1 MSKQYDLSL
10 LAGAQGHLHDFLRS
24 TQIGL
29 EFFHGFRRLRNLGP
43 TVTVFGSARFSEDH
57 PSCVMA
63 RAVGAELARAG
74 FTVMTGGGPGVM
86 AAANRG
92 AQEAGGFSVG
102 CTIELPQEQI
112 ANPYLDLQ
120 LDFKHFFVRKVML
133 VKYSCAFVI
142 LPGGF
147 GTLDEVFETLN
158 LIETKKIEKFPLV
171 VMDQAYWKGMRTL
184 IQNQLPRTGAIS
196 PTLEQR
202 AFFTD
207 NCAEMAMHIGSNM
220 AHGTIKQGHS

>member
-1 MSKQYDLSL
+1 MSRQYDSSL

-24 TQIGL
+24 IQIGL
-29 EFFHGFRRLRNLGP
+29 EFFRGFRLLRNLGP

-57 PSCVMA
+57 PACVQA
-63 RAVGAELARAG
+63 RAVGTELARAG

-92 AQEAGGFSVG
+92 AQEAGGVSVG
-102 CTIELPQEQI
+102 CNIELPGEQI
-112 ANPYLDLQ
+112 SNAYLDLQ

-147 GTLDEVFETLN
+147 GTLDELFETLN
-158 LIETKKIEKFPLV
+158 LIETEKIEKFPLV
-171 VMDQAYWKGMRTL
+171 VMGTEYWADMRKL
-184 IQNQLPRTGAIS
+184 LQDQLPRSGAIAPS
-196 PTLEQR
+196 LEQR
-202 AFFTD
+202 VFFTD
-207 NCAEMAMHIGSNM
+207 SGAEMVKHISSNV
-220 AHGTIKQGHS
+220 AHFR

>member
-1 MSKQYDLSL
+1 MSKQHDSSL

-29 EFFHGFRRLRNLGP
+29 EFFRGFRMLRNLGP
-43 TVTVFGSARFSEDH
+43 TVTIFGSARFSEDH
-57 PSCVMA
+57 PACLMA
-63 RAVGAELARAG
+63 HAAGAELARAG

-92 AQEAGGFSVG
+92 AKESGGVSVG
-102 CTIELPQEQI
+102 CNIELPDEQT
-112 ANPYLDLQ
+112 ANSYLDLQ

-171 VMDQAYWKGMRTL
+171 VMGQAYWLDMRKFV
-184 IQNQLPRTGAIS
+184 QEQLPRTGAIS
-196 PTLEQR
+196 PMLEQR
-202 AFFTD
+202 VFFTD
-207 NCAEMAMHIGSNM
+207 DCSEMERHISSNITPL
-220 AHGTIKQGHS
+220 GY

>member
-1 MSKQYDLSL
+1 MSKQNDSSL
-10 LAGAQGHLHDFLRS
+10 LAGAQGHLNDFLRS
-24 TQIGL
+24 FQIGL
-29 EFFHGFRRLRNLGP
+29 EFFHGFRLLRNLGP
-43 TVTVFGSARFSEDH
+43 TVTVFGSARFPEDH
-57 PSCVMA
+57 PACMMA
-63 RAVGAELARAG
+63 REVGAELARNG

-92 AQEAGGFSVG
+92 AREAGGFSVG
-102 CTIELPQEQI
+102 CNIELPQEQI

-158 LIETKKIEKFPLV
+158 LIETKKIERFPLV
-171 VMDQAYWKGMRTL
+171 VMGTEYWFDIRAFV
-184 IQNQLPRTGAIS
+184 QNQLPRTGAIS
-196 PTLEQR
+196 VSSEQDV
-202 AFFTD
+202 FFTD
-207 NCAEMAMHIGSNM
+207 DCAEMARRIS
-220 AHGTIKQGHS
+220 AFV